1 MNTKDTDS
9 SQEKN
14 RSAALA
20 AILNSVADGILV
32 VSLEGKIVFMNPQFI
47 KMWSIPEDV
56 TDALEAL
63 KIAYPQTKT
72 ENGFFDLVQSI
83 YTHPKKRSY
92 DLVELKDGRVFEL
105 FSIPQIVDGE
115 IIGRVWTYRDVTEQ
129 KQTERALRESE
140 TRYRE
145 LLTAERRHIQE
156 LKLLDKVRSVL
167 SQELELPI
175 VFRRVVEAIA
185 ETFGYNLV
193 SIYMLED
200 GVLKL
205 QHQIGYHNV
214 IETIAISS
222 GVSGQV
228 VRTGQPILLKDVS
241 ERKDFLGAI
250 EGIVSEI
257 CVPLVD
263 AGHVIG
269 FINVESTNNIQLT
282 EEDLNLMVAL
292 SEHISIAIN
301 RAKLYTKLWQQEAQY
316 RKLFELAPIGMGI
329 TKRDGDLKY
338 VNQSF
343 ANTLGYEPHELE
355 QKNLR
360 EITYAD
366 DLTKNLE
373 LIDQLYSYKIS
384 NYSLEKRYIR
394 KDGSLAP
401 VSLQVSMLP
410 NIIEEEEEPSM
421 IAQIVDLSELKQ
433 AEEVLR
439 QAQKME
445 SLGIMAGGIAHD
457 FNNLLVAMIGQ
468 SSLSLK
474 KLDDNKVDQAAVH
487 MQKALTAAERAAA
500 LTRQL
505 LAYSGKGKFEIRPV
519 NLNDIVLE
527 NYHLFEVALPKN
539 IKIETI
545 LDQKLPPIEADSS
558 QIQQII
564 MNLLLNAADAI
575 GEHAGQI
582 TISTNV
588 IEINQRNADNYLL
601 DPQHPLTEGHYV
613 RFTVADDG
621 MGIPPEV
628 MSQIFDPFYTTKE
641 RGHGLGLAA
650 VLGIVRGHRGGIH
663 VESILQQGTTFDLI
677 FPISLKQ
684 ITPPQPEPFETP
696 TSLTPHNIT
705 QSILII
711 DDEEDVRQ
719 TLTHIL
725 ETEGVP
731 IFAADNGRT
740 GLELYKQ
747 NRDKIALVIL
757 DLSMPDMNGAEVFEK
772 LRAENEQIP
781 IILSSGYSESEA
793 TRPFIGQGLAD
804 FLQKPYTATNL
815 LTKIKPYLETV

>member
-9 SQEKN
+9 TQEKN
-14 RSAALA
+14 QSAALA

-32 VSLEGKIVFMNPQFI
+32 VSLEGDIVFMNPQFI

-63 KIAYPQTKT
+63 KIAYPQTKAGQ
-72 ENGFFDLVQSI
+72 GFFDVVQSI

-105 FSIPQIVDGE
+105 LSIPQVVDDK

-145 LLTAERRHIQE
+145 LLTAERRHTQE

-167 SQELELPI
+167 NQELELPI

-193 SIYMLED
+193 SIYILED

-205 QHQIGYHNV
+205 QHQVGYHNV
-214 IETIAISS
+214 IETIAITS

-257 CVPLVD
+257 CVPLFD
-263 AGHVIG
+263 ADQVIG
-269 FINVESTNNIQLT
+269 FINVESTDNIQLT
-282 EEDLNLMVAL
+282 EDDLNLMVAL
-292 SEHISIAIN
+292 SEHIGIAIN

-316 RKLFELAPIGMGI
+316 RNLFELAPIGMGI
-329 TKRDGDLKY
+329 TKRNGNLRY

-360 EITYAD
+360 EITHPD
-366 DLTKNLE
+366 DLAKNLE
-373 LIDQLYSYKIS
+373 LIDQLYKYKIS
-384 NYSLEKRYIR
+384 NYALEKRYIR
-394 KDGSLAP
+394 KDGSFAP

-410 NIIEEEEEPSM
+410 NISEEEEPSM

-468 SSLSLK
+468 SSLALK
-474 KLDDNKVDQAAVH
+474 KLEDDKVEQAAVH
-487 MQKALTAAERAAA
+487 MHKALTAAERAAA

-505 LAYSGKGKFEIRPV
+505 LAYSGKGKFEIKPV

-527 NYHLFEVALPKN
+527 NYHLFEIALPKN

-564 MNLLLNAADAI
+564 MNLLLNGAEAI
-575 GEHAGQI
+575 HGRAGQVTLTTRIQQI
-582 TISTNV
+582 TKKRPLILPLSRQPLEEGDYV
-588 IEINQRNADNYLL
+588 VLEVKDN
-601 DPQHPLTEGHYV
+601 
-613 RFTVADDG
+613 G
-621 MGIPPEV
+621 MGMDKNTLER
-628 MSQIFDPFYTTKE
+628 IFDPFFTTKFTG
-641 RGHGLGLAA
+641 RGLGLAA
-650 VLGIVRGHRGGIH
+650 VLGIVSSHGGG
-663 VESILQQGTTFDLI
+663 LQVKSEAGIGTTFTLY
-677 FPISLKQ
+677 FP
-684 ITPPQPEPFETP
+684 
-696 TSLTPHNIT
+696 
-705 QSILII
+705 
-711 DDEEDVRQ
+711 
-719 TLTHIL
+719 
-725 ETEGVP
+725 
-731 IFAADNGRT
+731 AAAAKSKT
-740 GLELYKQ
+740 K
-747 NRDKIALVIL
+747 
-757 DLSMPDMNGAEVFEK
+757 
-772 LRAENEQIP
+772 
-781 IILSSGYSESEA
+781 
-793 TRPFIGQGLAD
+793 T
-804 FLQKPYTATNL
+804 TTN
-815 LTKIKPYLETV
+815 V

>member
-9 SQEKN
+9 TQEKN
-14 RSAALA
+14 QSAALA

-32 VSLEGKIVFMNPQFI
+32 VSLEGDIVFMNPQFI
-47 KMWSIPEDV
+47 KMWSIPADV

-63 KIAYPQTKT
+63 KIAYPQTKAGQ
-72 ENGFFDLVQSI
+72 GFFDVVQSI

-105 FSIPQIVDGE
+105 LSIPQVVDDK

-129 KQTERALRESE
+129 KQTEQALRESE

-145 LLTAERRHIQE
+145 LLTAERRHTQE

-167 SQELELPI
+167 NQELELPI

-193 SIYMLED
+193 SIYILED

-205 QHQIGYHNV
+205 QHQVGYHNV
-214 IETIAISS
+214 IETIAITS

-257 CVPLVD
+257 CVPLFD
-263 AGHVIG
+263 ADQVIG
-269 FINVESTNNIQLT
+269 FINVESTDNIQLT
-282 EEDLNLMVAL
+282 EDDLNLMVAL
-292 SEHISIAIN
+292 SEHIGIAIN

-316 RKLFELAPIGMGI
+316 RNLFELAPIGMGI
-329 TKRDGDLKY
+329 TKRNGNLRY

-360 EITYAD
+360 EITHPD
-366 DLTKNLE
+366 DLAKNLE
-373 LIDQLYSYKIS
+373 LIDQLYKYKIS
-384 NYSLEKRYIR
+384 NYALEKRYIR
-394 KDGSLAP
+394 KDGTFAP

-410 NIIEEEEEPSM
+410 NISEEEEPSM

-468 SSLSLK
+468 SSLALK
-474 KLDDNKVDQAAVH
+474 KLEDDKVEQAAVH
-487 MQKALTAAERAAA
+487 MHKALTAAERAAA

-505 LAYSGKGKFEIRPV
+505 LAYSGKGKFEIKPV

-527 NYHLFEVALPKN
+527 NYHLFEIALPKN

-564 MNLLLNAADAI
+564 MNLLLNGAEAI
-575 GEHAGQI
+575 HGRAGQVTLTTRIQQI
-582 TISTNV
+582 TKKRPLILPLSRQPLEEGDYV
-588 IEINQRNADNYLL
+588 VLEVKDN
-601 DPQHPLTEGHYV
+601 
-613 RFTVADDG
+613 G
-621 MGIPPEV
+621 MGMDKNTLER
-628 MSQIFDPFYTTKE
+628 IFDPFFTTKFTG
-641 RGHGLGLAA
+641 RGLGLAA
-650 VLGIVRGHRGGIH
+650 VLGIVSSHGGG
-663 VESILQQGTTFDLI
+663 LQVKSEAGIGTTFTLY
-677 FPISLKQ
+677 FP
-684 ITPPQPEPFETP
+684 
-696 TSLTPHNIT
+696 
-705 QSILII
+705 
-711 DDEEDVRQ
+711 
-719 TLTHIL
+719 
-725 ETEGVP
+725 
-731 IFAADNGRT
+731 AA
-740 GLELYKQ
+740 
-747 NRDKIALVIL
+747 
-757 DLSMPDMNGAEVFEK
+757 
-772 LRAENEQIP
+772 
-781 IILSSGYSESEA
+781 
-793 TRPFIGQGLAD
+793 
-804 FLQKPYTATNL
+804 TAKSK
-815 LTKIKPYLETV
+815 TKNTANV